1 MLADLIFIISYYG
14 ILLWIRHR
22 WKIENIELKKIK
34 PIKIITPIL
43 YFSQKRKGKRYDEPV
58 EIGLIIFEIWCH
70 IMTVVLIIN
79 MVMKNLIMERILE
92 SLNSVQLVLLLASGV
107 IITII
112 YELIAW
118 IYKKIKM

>member
-22 WKIENIELKKIK
+22 WKIENVELKKIN
-34 PIKIITPIL
+34 PIKFITPIL
-43 YFSQKRKGKRYDEPV
+43 YFSQKRRGKRYNEPT
-58 EIGLIIFEIWCH
+58 EIGLILFEVWCH

-79 MVMKNLIMERILE
+79 MVMQNLILE
-92 SLNSVQLVLLLASGV
+92 SLNSIQRVLFLTSGV

-112 YELIAW
+112 YELLAW
-118 IYKKIKM
+118 IYKKIKK